1 MIFGIRV
8 RPGAE
13 KDVDD
18 LALFI
23 AKNSHAQAMRF
34 YDAINSTYEMILEA
48 PGRWAVYGFTN
59 SRLKDICKR
68 SVLEFP
74 KHLVFYRIDAD
85 MVEIVRVL
93 HGARDLA
100 AVFAEMMEGEAATGS
115 E

>member
-1 MIFGIRV
+1 MTFGIRV
-8 RPGAE
+8 RPAAE

-23 AKNSHAQAMRF
+23 AKSSPSQAMRF
-34 YDAINSTYEMILEA
+34 YDAVNSTYKMILEA
-48 PGRWAVYGFTN
+48 PERWPVYGFVHP
-59 SRLKDICKR
+59 RLNDLRKR

-85 MVEIVRVL
+85 MVEVVRIL
-93 HGARDLA
+93 HGTRDLA